1 MDFPA
6 AHSMD
11 TMWFA
16 VDADGHV
23 AVFDSGEGGGVPDA
37 AYVDDPYGLARA
49 LAATGDDDF
58 DLDLSD
64 PDNEL
69 AARGV
74 YCYRC
79 DDGIAVPYTR
89 LAVPRQPLVLADA
102 PAEVRAHAIR
112 FAGTFAGTPELQPAE
127 HWKSSGWSAGW
138 LATDGKTM
146 RPFPGRERDLAKEL
160 EHYPLGSEYEV
171 MNEVLERPDGE
182 LAEPAPT
189 PPPPPKP
196 WWKLW

>member
-1 MDFPA
+1 MDYPA

-23 AVFDSGEGGGVPDA
+23 AVFDSGEGGGVPDV

-89 LAVPRQPLVLADA
+89 LAVPREPLVLADA
-102 PAEVRAHAIR
+102 PAELRAHAIR
-112 FAGTFAGTPELQPAE
+112 FTGTF
-127 HWKSSGWSAGW
+127 AGW

-146 RPFPGRERDLAKEL
+146 RPFPGRERDLAKEI
-160 EHYPLGSEYEV
+160 EGYPLGSEYEV
-171 MNEVLERPDGE
+171 VNEVLERPEGE
-182 LAEPAPT
+182 LAEPAAAT
-189 PPPPPKP
+189 AAPKP
-196 WWKLW
+196 WWKLWRR